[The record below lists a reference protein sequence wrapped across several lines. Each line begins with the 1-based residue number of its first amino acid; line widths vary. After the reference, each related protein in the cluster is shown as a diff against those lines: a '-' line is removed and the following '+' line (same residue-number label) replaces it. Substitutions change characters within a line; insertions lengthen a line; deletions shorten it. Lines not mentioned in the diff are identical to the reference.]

1 MKLITI
7 TSPSS
12 AGKDSILNGVLR
24 VNTNIKTITSMTSR
38 PMRQGEIQDK
48 EYHFKT
54 YEEMKRMIDNNE
66 FIEHKEYKVANG
78 DIWLYGVHKSE
89 IDKNKDET
97 KIVIVDYNGLKELQ
111 EYCYENNI
119 NIESYYI
126 ECNPRE
132 RLLRSL
138 NRETSKNT
146 NIVKEMCRR
155 LLDDELNVVPARDVC
170 IVIKNET
177 QQDFINAVIKIAE
190 GDN

>member
-111 EYCYENNI
+111 EYCCKNDI
-119 NIESYYI
+119 DIESYYI

-138 NRETSKNT
+138 NRETSTNT
-146 NIVKEMCRR
+146 NIVKEQCRR
-155 LLDDELNVVPARDVC
+155 LLDDELKVVPAKDVC
-170 IVIKNET
+170 IVINNET
-177 QQDFINAVIKIAE
+177 QQDFINAVIRIAE
-190 GDN
+190 GDK

>member
-1 MKLITI
+1 MKLITL
-7 TSPSS
+7 TGCSS
-12 AGKDSILNGVLR
+12 CGKDSILNGVLR
-24 VNTNIKTITSMTSR
+24 VNTDIKTIISMTSR
-38 PMRQGEIQDK
+38 PMRQGEIQDR

-111 EYCYENNI
+111 EYCYENYI

-138 NRETSKNT
+138 NRETSTNT
-146 NIVKEMCRR
+146 NIVKEQCRR
-155 LLDDELNVVPARDVC
+155 LLDDELKVVPARDVC
-170 IVIKNET
+170 IVVNNET
-177 QQDFINAVIKIAE
+177 QQDFVNAILRIAE

>member
-138 NRETSKNT
+138 NREASTNT
-146 NIVKEMCRR
+146 NIVKEQCRR
-155 LLDDELNVVPARDVC
+155 LLDDELNVVPAKDVC
-170 IVIKNET
+170 IVVNNET
-177 QQDFINAVIKIAE
+177 QQDFINAIIRIAE